1 MKILELMLGYI
12 RGTTT
17 TTGLT
22 VTAHLDEG
30 MYRKGLK
37 VARTDMASLNV
48 KEHEVCPQW
57 NYTISPR
64 K

>member
-1 MKILELMLGYI
+1 MLGYI

-22 VTAHLDEG
+22 VTAHLDENT
-30 MYRKGLK
+30 YPKGKKVGREEMDHLNLK
-37 VARTDMASLNV
+37 CHD
-48 KEHEVCPQW
+48 VCPQW

-64 K
+64 A